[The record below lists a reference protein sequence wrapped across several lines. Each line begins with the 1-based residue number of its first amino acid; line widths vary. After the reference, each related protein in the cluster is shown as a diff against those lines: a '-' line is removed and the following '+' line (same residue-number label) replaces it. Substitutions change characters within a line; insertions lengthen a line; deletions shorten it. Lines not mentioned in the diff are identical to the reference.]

1 MKNGKFKQNSKD
13 KRQKTF
19 FSKEICV
26 RACAYG
32 NNFVILRRNF
42 AYQQKN
48 IFLSYYETHT
58 H

>member
-1 MKNGKFKQNSKD
+1 MKNRKFKQNSKD

-32 NNFVILRRNF
+32 NNFVSLQHILWSTVKI
-42 AYQQKN
+42 AY
-48 IFLSYYETHT
+48 I
-58 H
+58 